1 MDSGK
6 QERNIKGSNYQP
18 PPTTILCT
26 IFWFNAHTKLSS
38 SLPTSQVKP
47 LAGTRAVTQVDLS
60 WVGCRRRRSRRRR
73 RRGCTSPVSCFVP
86 RPLRTAPSLPPSQ
99 RLEAAPQS
107 SSGHPTQRPARPVA
121 GLQWSQHLCL
131 KLFYRNAFK
140 NPLFNSTVPESD
152 LPPQS
157 APQLWSGRWWDCWE
171 VFGIIRW
178 HFHANFED
186 APLTEQQG
194 PRRCTQGL
202 SGARAGA
209 GTKTTPPAFENAG
222 LGDIFDHLLTNP
234 PFPNHGKVSL
244 NKQIRGNEMHSWKW
258 HYFCKQQL
266 QIMSRL

>member
-1 MDSGK
+1 MTFPTIRAVRRLDLKAKKVLENEKRGSGK

-121 GLQWSQHLCL
+121 GLQWSQHPWL
-131 KLFYRNAFK
+131 KSFCWRAFK
-140 NPLFNSTVPESD
+140 NPLFNPTVPESD
-152 LPPQS
+152 LPSKVPRN
-157 APQLWSGRWWDCWE
+157 SG
-171 VFGIIRW
+171 
-178 HFHANFED
+178 
-186 APLTEQQG
+186 
-194 PRRCTQGL
+194 
-202 SGARAGA
+202 
-209 GTKTTPPAFENAG
+209 PAVGE
-222 LGDIFDHLLTNP
+222 TV
-234 PFPNHGKVSL
+234 GKFSV
-244 NKQIRGNEMHSWKW
+244 
-258 HYFCKQQL
+258 
-266 QIMSRL
+266 